1 MKLSLVT
8 TVLLLIVL
16 SGATVQGKETVS
28 GNSSVVSLTTG
39 KAQGQV
45 LKCCKLAQVDVRKWL
60 KHFFTHIHEYDND
73 YSRDLL
79 ELLPHCLK
87 QKGILTIRGLLIAY
101 I

>member
-45 LKCCKLAQVDVRKWL
+45 KTNCYAVRE
-60 KHFFTHIHEYDND
+60 I
-73 YSRDLL
+73 LL
-79 ELLPHCLK
+79 RNYGTK
-87 QKGILTIRGLLIAY
+87 ITSQGTAFSA
-101 I
+101 

>member
-45 LKCCKLAQVDVRKWL
+45 LKLNL
-60 KHFFTHIHEYDND
+60 
-73 YSRDLL
+73 S
-79 ELLPHCLK
+79 PM
-87 QKGILTIRGLLIAY
+87 ILGASQQIK
-101 I
+101 

>member
-1 MKLSLVT
+1 MQYVIVETLTIRIGKKSERYEIIIVT

-45 LKCCKLAQVDVRKWL
+45 LK
-60 KHFFTHIHEYDND
+60 
-73 YSRDLL
+73 
-79 ELLPHCLK
+79 
-87 QKGILTIRGLLIAY
+87 
-101 I
+101 

>member
-45 LKCCKLAQVDVRKWL
+45 LKWTYPR
-60 KHFFTHIHEYDND
+60 
-73 YSRDLL
+73 
-79 ELLPHCLK
+79 
-87 QKGILTIRGLLIAY
+87 
-101 I
+101 

>member
-1 MKLSLVT
+1 MKTGNPAMINIVRKILMCVRSLRIIGNSSSIILQSIRIGKKSERYEIIIVT

-45 LKCCKLAQVDVRKWL
+45 LK
-60 KHFFTHIHEYDND
+60 
-73 YSRDLL
+73 
-79 ELLPHCLK
+79 
-87 QKGILTIRGLLIAY
+87 
-101 I
+101 